1 MGYILNQPLWGI
13 LAHGL
18 RRYGLMRLSLV
29 IYSMHGGGA
38 ERVMKLLCD
47 AWSGQGHEL
56 TLITLAEAASDF
68 FQVDPRVR
76 RVGLGLL
83 ADSPGLCPALA
94 NNAARLRALRRALKA
109 SRPQAIIS
117 FGDATNVLTI
127 LATLG
132 LKPPVVVCE
141 HTDPHHHQ
149 VGRLW
154 SALRRLTYP
163 LADAVVGV
171 SPAAE
176 EYVKRFV
183 RRRPVLTIP
192 NPIQPPRPDAGPPRR
207 PWPLGPTV
215 MGMGRL
221 HPSKGF
227 DLLLRAFAA
236 CQEAGPSWRLVILGE
251 GPERPRLE
259 ALALELGIAQ
269 RVHLPGQVAEP
280 APLLRQAEF
289 FVMSSRYEGFPMALS
304 EAMSCGLA
312 VVASD
317 CSAGVR
323 QIVRPG
329 LDGLLVPPGEPEALA
344 QAMLWLMQNPQ
355 GRASL
360 AAKAPEVV
368 ERFGLRRVLEQWDSL
383 FRQLGV
389 G

>member
-1 MGYILNQPLWGI
+1 
-13 LAHGL
+13 
-18 RRYGLMRLSLV
+18 MRLSLV

-47 AWSGQGHEL
+47 AWADQGHAL
-56 TLITLAEAASDF
+56 TLITLAETSSDF
-68 FQVDPRVR
+68 FKVDPRVR

-83 ADSPGLCPALA
+83 ADSPGLAPALI
-94 NNAARLRALRRALKA
+94 NNLARLKSLRRALQD
-109 SRPQAIIS
+109 SRPQVIIS
-117 FGDATNVLTI
+117 FGDATNVLAV
-127 LATLG
+127 LAALG
-132 LKPPVVVCE
+132 LKTPVVVCE

-154 SALRRLTYP
+154 SGLRRMIYP
-163 LADAVVGV
+163 LAAAVVGV

-183 RRRPVLTIP
+183 KRRPVLTIP
-192 NPIQPPRPDAGPPRR
+192 NPIQPPRMDHNPPLR

-215 MGMGRL
+215 MSMGRL

-227 DLLLRAFAA
+227 DILLRAFAA
-236 CQEAGPSWRLVILGE
+236 CQDPCPQWRLVILGE

-259 ALALELGIAQ
+259 ALALELGIAE

-280 APLLRQAEF
+280 APLLQQAEF
-289 FVMSSRYEGFPMALS
+289 FVMSSRYEGFPMALC

-344 QAMLWLMQNPQ
+344 QVMLWLMQDPQ
-355 GRASL
+355 GRGRL
-360 AAKAPEVV
+360 AAHAPEVV
-368 ERFGLRRVLEQWDSL
+368 ERFGLKRVLEQWDLL

>member
-1 MGYILNQPLWGI
+1 
-13 LAHGL
+13 
-18 RRYGLMRLSLV
+18 MRLSLV

-38 ERVMKLLCD
+38 ERVMKLLAD
-47 AWSGQGHEL
+47 AWADQGHEL

-68 FQVDPRVR
+68 FRVDQRVR

-83 ADSPGLCPALA
+83 ADSPGLIPALR
-94 NNAARLRALRRALKA
+94 NNLARLRGLRRELKA
-109 SRPQAIIS
+109 ARPRVIIS
-117 FGDATNVLTI
+117 FGDATNVLAV
-127 LATLG
+127 LAARGLG
-132 LKPPVVVCE
+132 APVVVCE

-154 SALRRLTYP
+154 SGLRRLVYP
-163 LADAVVGV
+163 LAQAVVGV

-183 RRRPVLTIP
+183 KHRPVLTIP
-192 NPIQPPRPDAGPPRR
+192 NPIQAPRPQSGPPLR

-236 CQEAGPSWRLVILGE
+236 CQAAGPQWRLVILGE

-280 APLLRQAEF
+280 AALLRQAEF
-289 FVMSSRYEGFPMALS
+289 FVMSSSYEGFPMALA

-312 VVASD
+312 VVATD

-329 LDGLLVPPGEPEALA
+329 VDGLLVPPGEPQALA
-344 QAMLWLMQNPQ
+344 QAMLWLMQDPA
-355 GRASL
+355 GRARL
-360 AAKAPEVV
+360 AAQAPQVV
-368 ERFGLRRVLEQWDSL
+368 ERFGLKRVLEQWQCL
-383 FRQLGV
+383 FNQLGV
-389 G
+389 A